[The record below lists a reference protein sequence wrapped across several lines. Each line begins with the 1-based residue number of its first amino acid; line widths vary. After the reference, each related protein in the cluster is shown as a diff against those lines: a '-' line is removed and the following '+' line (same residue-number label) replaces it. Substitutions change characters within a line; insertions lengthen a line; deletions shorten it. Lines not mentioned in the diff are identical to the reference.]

1 MSTRHASALAAMS
14 GRWQRSSANAIRVTR
29 AQLRFEYVGVMHA
42 GRGSSQCRGLWIA
55 PGCARERRH
64 LDAAAVRRCSTS
76 AKGFVSRR
84 VVVHR
89 KERQLRQAQQA
100 SRVPSSRTTL
110 FGRSSL
116 SPSWTATIGPA
127 RAEKA
132 GRLRSKVVPTSGWLG
147 STAPRHLHRRRRDL

>member
-76 AKGFVSRR
+76 AKGFVCPVAPKATGGR
-84 VVVHR
+84 VLWENR
-89 KERQLRQAQQA
+89 
-100 SRVPSSRTTL
+100 
-110 FGRSSL
+110 
-116 SPSWTATIGPA
+116 I
-127 RAEKA
+127 A
-132 GRLRSKVVPTSGWLG
+132 GRE
-147 STAPRHLHRRRRDL
+147 PRGQKDKLQKRRTKGASENRPLTEGASCHRQ